1 MKELVIKPSRVLLG
15 VCMRG
20 EGSSITH
27 LHNSMT
33 MNILAIK
40 TASIY
45 IVLYSCL
52 PYSHS
57 YDHPLSFDCELQ
69 KVREMSVRVCTSV
82 LSPGD
87 LDLPGGT

>member
-1 MKELVIKPSRVLLG
+1 MGLRNHRVHGMKELVIKPSRVLLG

-45 IVLYSCL
+45 IVLYIHACPTHILMIAHCHLIVSC
-52 PYSHS
+52 
-57 YDHPLSFDCELQ
+57 
-69 KVREMSVRVCTSV
+69 KR
-82 LSPGD
+82 
-87 LDLPGGT
+87 